1 MRIIIFYVI
10 LLSAQIQ
17 AKSQKTLNS
26 FCQDYGGE
34 VKFGFICPKSKIPL
48 PINMCHFTNSYGEKQ
63 FFDGC
68 TAPTGEFTEDFY
80 PACIK
85 HDLCYHHE
93 PVSNGL
99 SQKDCDNKF
108 FSELKL
114 ICAKENNKKK
124 CLRYAHYLYKG
135 VRSIGIFA
143 FLCEN
148 IKAHY

>member
-85 HDLCYHHE
+85 HDLCYHHRCYHKTA
-93 PVSNGL
+93 PFNYL
-99 SQKDCDNKF
+99 SP
-108 FSELKL
+108 
-114 ICAKENNKKK
+114 
-124 CLRYAHYLYKG
+124 
-135 VRSIGIFA
+135 
-143 FLCEN
+143 
-148 IKAHY
+148 